1 MKKAILRDSV
11 LKQEEE
17 DQDQG
22 QTSPLIEREKDTV
35 EVSVLLEAEE
45 GRYLETATI
54 LD

>member
-11 LKQEEE
+11 LKQEEG

-22 QTSPLIEREKDTV
+22 QTIPLIEREKDTA

-45 GRYLETATI
+45 GRYQ
-54 LD
+54 